1 MQLYPIRKAVSLLA
15 NHKKMSEI
23 RERYVNPFTDFGRFA
38 ARFKKLFGEDP
49 NTELQ
54 SYEDSLKYYRDLK
67 NSLDT
72 AFEEGKLE
80 GKIEGKMEGKI
91 EGEVSKAIE
100 VIKKGYSEGLSV
112 EVLSKLTGMMVSEVR
127 RVLNAL

>member
-80 GKIEGKMEGKI
+80 GKIEGKI

-112 EVLSKLTGMMVSEVR
+112 EVLSKLTGMSVSEVR

>member
-67 NSLDT
+67 NLVSPIKNWT
-72 AFEEGKLE
+72 QVKGKPNL
-80 GKIEGKMEGKI
+80 
-91 EGEVSKAIE
+91 
-100 VIKKGYSEGLSV
+100 
-112 EVLSKLTGMMVSEVR
+112 
-127 RVLNAL
+127 